1 MKNFII
7 PFALMA
13 LMTACGGNHRHSRRR
28 EDDVVSPLAP
38 RG

>member
-13 LMTACGGNHRHSRRR
+13 LMTACGGNHRQSRRR